1 MTSSILRN
9 CGQPFSCVDVCRN
22 APDRYQRRAC
32 PAAQVG
38 VELLYNA
45 VQALLYTLIVFY
57 MVGFDMNGSSTGAA
71 RQLFL

>member
-1 MTSSILRN
+1 MGGCAVSRVFGTLITR
-9 CGQPFSCVDVCRN
+9 PFPAHDW
-22 APDRYQRRAC
+22 

-38 VELLYNA
+38 VELVYNA

-71 RQLFL
+71 H

>member
-1 MTSSILRN
+1 MGTLN
-9 CGQPFSCVDVCRN
+9 FSTPGDCRRD
-22 APDRYQRRAC
+22 DR

-71 RQLFL
+71 H